1 MKKFVPAILIATLF
15 LCSCNATPTDTIT
28 SVPTTTITEATTTET
43 TVSTK
48 ATKIIGMWS
57 FDNTTYEFK
66 SDLTG
71 NYYVDG
77 EITLSFYYE
86 AFDDGSVAIIST
98 AEDKSMQAYTFTIVD
113 DKLTLADSFGNSVE
127 YTKIAEPAA
136 ETSETSEETT

>member
-28 SVPTTTITEATTTET
+28 SVPTTTTTEATTTET

-48 ATKIIGMWS
+48 STRIIGMWS

-77 EITLSFYYE
+77 KITLSFYYE

-127 YTKIAEPAA
+127 YTKIAEPAT